1 MPSSNRPNDYSSV
14 PAASAEPRQVE
25 SWALTETALRM
36 EAAQQEP
43 LDETALLH
51 AARLNWRLWTL
62 FQASLLE
69 PNCPLL
75 PELRNGILS
84 LSNFVDKH
92 TAAFLADPKAEKLDV
107 LIKIN
112 RELAGG
118 LMTPLPAAAASSET
132 ETPVSQN

>member
-1 MPSSNRPNDYSSV
+1 MTSSNRPNAYSNV
-14 PAASAEPRQVE
+14 PTASAEPRQVE
-25 SWALTETALRM
+25 GWALTETALRM
-36 EAAQQEP
+36 QAAQQEP

-51 AARLNWRLWTL
+51 AARLNWRLWTI

-69 PNCPLL
+69 PNCPLV

-92 TAAFLADPKAEKLDV
+92 TAAFLADPRAEKLDV

-112 RELAGG
+112 HELAGG
-118 LMTPLPAAAASSET
+118 LMSPLPNDAASSET
-132 ETPVSQN
+132 ATPVSQN